1 MLAEYEEETAR
12 SSVPVPCRYFIKWH
26 KRHKCLQAS
35 GRNTSRS
42 CCVPHSFLQRLCQ
55 WSLPHAAR
63 LVPSPELGRGHGRY
77 AAPVG
82 SDVAASGRAGAQY
95 AAERIARKVTK
106 ALLHDTL
113 AIDTNRVSPQTGPS
127 RAWCRKSLTECGWQ
141 KLRSGCTRS
150 ESLGLQ
156 VRCWNLTLPDT
167 ANSSRTRSPVASSNR
182 WTPWAT
188 AAGLSSSRTNSA
200 ARFSGNVQCSI

>member
-1 MLAEYEEETAR
+1 MKKKQPGPAFLCLAVILSNGTNGTNVFRPQAATHQGAAAFPTAFC
-12 SSVPVPCRYFIKWH
+12 S
-26 KRHKCLQAS
+26 AS
-35 GRNTSRS
+35 ANGHFPT
-42 CCVPHSFLQRLCQ
+42 L
-55 WSLPHAAR
+55 
-63 LVPSPELGRGHGRY
+63 LVWCPPQELGRGHGRY